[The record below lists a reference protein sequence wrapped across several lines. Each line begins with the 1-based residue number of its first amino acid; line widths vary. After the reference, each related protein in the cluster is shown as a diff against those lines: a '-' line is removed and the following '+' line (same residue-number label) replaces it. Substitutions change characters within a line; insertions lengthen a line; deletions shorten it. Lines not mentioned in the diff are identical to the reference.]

1 MTTKVNI
8 RDVAKA
14 AGVSVTTV
22 SHALSETHQARVN
35 ALTVAHVKAIADDL
49 GYAPNRL
56 ASGLRNQR
64 SQILGLVS
72 DEITT
77 TPFAGAMLQGAQ
89 DAASERGHLLMVVNS
104 GLDNELERQEIR
116 ALQQHQVDGI
126 IYARMYHHMVSVP
139 EELRG
144 VPTVLLDAISEDP
157 KLSSVVPDEFGAGE
171 SAVEVLIAAGHRR
184 IGMINNEDDIPAAHG
199 RLRGFREALARHGL
213 PFQPDHYLTAHP
225 NTAGGR
231 ETALKLLSLPD
242 RPTALFCFSDQMA
255 MGAYQAAN
263 HLGLKVP
270 DDISIVGVDN
280 LELIAGALWPGL
292 STMALPHYE
301 MGRWAVLKLLEE
313 IENPDE
319 PRVHE
324 EIACPLVER
333 DSVAPPPAS
342 QPQS

>member
-1 MTTKVNI
+1 MATKINI

-22 SHALSETHQARVN
+22 SHALSEAHSSRVN
-35 ALTVAHVKAIADDL
+35 AQTVEHIKAVAGDL

-77 TPFAGAMLQGAQ
+77 TPFAGAMIQGAQ
-89 DAASERGHLLMVVNS
+89 DAASEHGHLLMVVNS

-126 IYARMYHHMVSVP
+126 IYARMFNQMVSVP
-139 EELRG
+139 DGLRG
-144 VPTVLLDAISEDP
+144 APTIVLDATSDNP
-157 KLSSVVPDEFGAGE
+157 ALSSVVPDEFGAGE
-171 SAVEVLIAAGHRR
+171 SAAELLVSAGHRR
-184 IGMINNEDDIPAAHG
+184 IAMINNEDDIPAAHG
-199 RLRGFREALARHGL
+199 RLAGFRAALIRHGL
-213 PFQPDHYLTAHP
+213 QLQADCLLAEHP
-225 NTAGGR
+225 SAAGGR
-231 ETALKLLSLPD
+231 KAALQLLSRTD
-242 RPTALFCFSDQMA
+242 RPTALFCFNDQMA
-255 MGAYQAAN
+255 MGAYQAAG

-270 DDISIVGVDN
+270 ADISIVGVDN
-280 LELIAGALWPGL
+280 LELIADGLWPGL

-301 MGRWAVLKLLEE
+301 MGRWAVLKLLDEL
-313 IENPDE
+313 ENPGT

-324 EIACPLVER
+324 KIPCPLVER
-333 DSVAPPPAS
+333 ESVAPPKG
-342 QPQS
+342 